1 MFLEDIFLYI
11 CKKNRPPSL
20 SQHCG
25 PIFLC
30 KNLTAMVNK
39 LKSTL
44 PEDAFTTGQTVFENT
59 NTFSIILNYLL
70 LKQGVAL
77 HFGNLNPLNL
87 TILCAKFGRNWLSGS
102 KKVNNL
108 RTDGHQTKS
117 LLCWKPGEIKKNYNS
132 IEYL

>member
-1 MFLEDIFLYI
+1 
-11 CKKNRPPSL
+11 
-20 SQHCG
+20 
-25 PIFLC
+25 
-30 KNLTAMVNK
+30 MVNK
-39 LKSTL
+39 LESTL

-108 RTDGHQTKS
+108 RMDGHQTKS

-132 IEYL
+132 IEYLQFLRKLQ